1 MWEASCIICSK
12 VQAFLAVDKPDNV
25 NIICDKCLGLMEKDE
40 ERSVKRIVRLEKE
53 LDEHKYS
60 NEIYLS

>member
-1 MWEASCIICSK
+1 
-12 VQAFLAVDKPDNV
+12 
-25 NIICDKCLGLMEKDE
+25 MEKDE